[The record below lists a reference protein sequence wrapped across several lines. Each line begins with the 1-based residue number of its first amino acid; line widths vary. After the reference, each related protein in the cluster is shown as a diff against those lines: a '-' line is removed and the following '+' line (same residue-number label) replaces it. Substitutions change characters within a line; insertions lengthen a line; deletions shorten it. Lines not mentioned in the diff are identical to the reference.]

1 MHVRTEWCLLGQF
14 FFLKKKKKFF
24 VFVCAA
30 MKRKIEQKQ
39 KKKKRRR
46 YDSGDMTKGI
56 LEYKFEFFIF
66 LHTFSNVSVKQIIR
80 HGKNA
85 AHALKTIE
93 EKKS

>member
-1 MHVRTEWCLLGQF
+1 MVPLRTIF
-14 FFLKKKKKFF
+14 FFEKKEKIFCFCLCCNEKKDRTK
-24 VFVCAA
+24 
-30 MKRKIEQKQ
+30 K